1 MSGRM
6 VWMDSLR
13 GAAIVAVVV
22 MHAELQ
28 VASATGVT
36 LPTVHAVDTLLGPV
50 RMPLLVLLSG
60 MLLPVSLAK
69 GPWAHVRGKL
79 AGIGWPY
86 LVWGLLDV
94 VQVQHTRYLDGL
106 PPDWTYLGQ
115 LAYDPHTYLWFLAYL
130 LVYHLAVTFVP
141 PAGRTTVAPA
151 ALAIGLALPVE
162 NPAQKF
168 VLLFGWF
175 LVGDLLGRLARDR
188 VPLDR
193 VRVEVPVLSA
203 IGRQSLVFYVCHL
216 LVIIYAARVLV
227 SWGLTEPHPLFVA
240 LVAVPLATGALL
252 VAGRE
257 WRVVDALFRW
267 PGLPRRSQPRG
278 PRPPAELELS
288 LRS

>member
-1 MSGRM
+1 
-6 VWMDSLR
+6 MDSLR
-13 GAAIVAVVV
+13 GVAIVAVVV
-22 MHAELQ
+22 MHAELG
-28 VASATGVT
+28 VVSATGVT
-36 LPTVHAVDTLLGPV
+36 LPAVHAVDALLGPV

-69 GPWAHVRGKL
+69 GPWRHVRGKL

-94 VQVQHTRYLDGL
+94 VQVQHLRYVDGL
-106 PPDWTYLGQ
+106 PPDWSYLWR

-141 PAGRTTVAPA
+141 PAGRTAAAPV
-151 ALAIGLALPVE
+151 ALALGFALPGE
-162 NPAQKF
+162 HPAHKL

-175 LVGDLLGRLARDR
+175 LVGDLLARVTRDQ
-188 VPLDR
+188 VALDR
-193 VRVEVPVLSA
+193 VRIEVPALSA

-216 LVIIYAARVLV
+216 LVIIYAGRVLAA
-227 SWGLTEPHPLFVA
+227 WGLTEPHLLWMTLVA
-240 LVAVPLATGALL
+240 LPLLVGALL

-267 PGLPRRSQPRG
+267 PGRPRRSRPRG
-278 PRPPAELELS
+278 PRPPSENSRGLS
-288 LRS
+288 LRT